1 MIKHEKM
8 SYGLTLSA
16 LGVVYGDIGTSPLYA
31 LRETLGDLPLNL
43 HNILG
48 ILSLIF
54 WSFVLIISIKYLI
67 IIFRADNN
75 GEGGILA
82 LLALLKQK
90 SPKYE
95 YLFYLIAIF
104 GAGLLLGD
112 GMLTPAISVA
122 SAVEGLEEIS
132 TYLVPYILPLACIIL
147 LVLFSLQYKGTAKL
161 GAVFGPL
168 ILIWFVTI
176 AVLGLVQIVKNPI
189 VLKAI
194 NPYYALHFLQVA
206 GWRGYFLLG
215 GIFLVV
221 TGGEALY
228 ADIGHFGKNPIRY
241 SWFFIV
247 FPSLILNYMG
257 QGAFLLNHV
266 EAITNPFYMIAPE
279 WFKMPLIFIATIATV
294 IASQSILSATFSL
307 TKQAVLLGFCP
318 RVPIIQT
325 SKEHPGQIYIPHI
338 NIILFIGTLFLLVT
352 FKNSSNLAHAYG
364 IAINVYMLLITVMV
378 TYSAIEIWRWPIYKV
393 ILIFG
398 LFLMIDLA
406 FLGANS
412 HKFLTGGWVPIVFA
426 TLVAFVMYTWS
437 VGLDYLRKHF
447 YIQKEAIEKTL
458 KQLHYKS
465 IHQMTGITAIFITDV
480 YDKSGG
486 SFLHFL
492 KLSRALPEH
501 ILIVNYVVEN
511 IPYVPLSKRYELVT
525 LTEKVCQLTL
535 HYGFMD
541 TVSVPQALEHANKR
555 KILPFAVNT
564 SASTYFI
571 EVPNIIASTK
581 VKSLMFHFQE
591 KLFAFLMRNYTAN
604 LNIEFYN
611 LPYNRTIA
619 IGAYCII

>member
-176 AVLGLVQIVKNPI
+176 AVLGLVQIVKNLVQIVKNPI

-221 TGGEALY
+221 TGGE
-228 ADIGHFGKNPIRY
+228 
-241 SWFFIV
+241 
-247 FPSLILNYMG
+247 
-257 QGAFLLNHV
+257 
-266 EAITNPFYMIAPE
+266 
-279 WFKMPLIFIATIATV
+279 
-294 IASQSILSATFSL
+294 
-307 TKQAVLLGFCP
+307 
-318 RVPIIQT
+318 
-325 SKEHPGQIYIPHI
+325 
-338 NIILFIGTLFLLVT
+338 
-352 FKNSSNLAHAYG
+352 
-364 IAINVYMLLITVMV
+364 
-378 TYSAIEIWRWPIYKV
+378 
-393 ILIFG
+393 
-398 LFLMIDLA
+398 
-406 FLGANS
+406 
-412 HKFLTGGWVPIVFA
+412 GW
-426 TLVAFVMYTWS
+426 
-437 VGLDYLRKHF
+437 
-447 YIQKEAIEKTL
+447 
-458 KQLHYKS
+458 
-465 IHQMTGITAIFITDV
+465 
-480 YDKSGG
+480 
-486 SFLHFL
+486 
-492 KLSRALPEH
+492 
-501 ILIVNYVVEN
+501 
-511 IPYVPLSKRYELVT
+511 
-525 LTEKVCQLTL
+525 
-535 HYGFMD
+535 
-541 TVSVPQALEHANKR
+541 
-555 KILPFAVNT
+555 
-564 SASTYFI
+564 
-571 EVPNIIASTK
+571 
-581 VKSLMFHFQE
+581 
-591 KLFAFLMRNYTAN
+591 
-604 LNIEFYN
+604 
-611 LPYNRTIA
+611 
-619 IGAYCII
+619 